1 MNRYCV
7 RLKDE
12 QSKRNFLCIVGEND
26 PDFELEPEGNPV
38 TVWIQTNLSVSF
50 LESLSEVVQ
59 DVIESNPVVEK

>member
-12 QSKRNFLCIVGEND
+12 QSKRNFLFVVGDND

-38 TVWIQTNLSVSF
+38 TVWIKTNLSVSF

-59 DVIESNPVVEK
+59 DVIESNI